1 MDGVVVIDKPEG
13 YTSFDVVAKVRK
25 IFGERKVGHT
35 GTLDPLATGVLV
47 VLLGKAAK
55 AQVFMENSFKE
66 YLAGFKLG
74 VRTDT
79 QDITGTV
86 IKETDVKVSR
96 EDVEKAALS
105 FTGDIKQIPPMY
117 SALKRNGVKLYDMAR
132 RGVEVEREARD
143 ITIHNIELLDY
154 DETTKEGKLKV
165 KCSKGTYIRTLCADI
180 GDKLKC
186 GGIMTSLR
194 RNYTDGFGI
203 EESKSLDELFELS
216 ERNELEKALL
226 NTDVLFKNLQKI
238 DITPSQ
244 KTRFLNGG
252 SLMTSRINVRKCE
265 NGKTKVHSEGSFLG
279 LGEIDLEKG
288 EMSVL
293 KILSGGN

>member
-154 DETTKEGKLKV
+154 DETTKEGKLNIV
-165 KCSKGTYIRTLCADI
+165 TG
-180 GDKLKC
+180 
-186 GGIMTSLR
+186 M
-194 RNYTDGFGI
+194 
-203 EESKSLDELFELS
+203 
-216 ERNELEKALL
+216 
-226 NTDVLFKNLQKI
+226 
-238 DITPSQ
+238 
-244 KTRFLNGG
+244 
-252 SLMTSRINVRKCE
+252 
-265 NGKTKVHSEGSFLG
+265 EG
-279 LGEIDLEKG
+279 
-288 EMSVL
+288 
-293 KILSGGN
+293 